1 MKRLVITALFVACV
15 SSTALAAAPLT
26 VDPVHSSFVFK
37 VTHANIGHI
46 WGHFSDYGGT
56 FVIDES
62 DPAKSTFDITA
73 NPASVD
79 TGAKKRDEHLQA
91 PDYFNTRQYPAIT
104 FKSTAVKKLSDTRL
118 EATGDLTLH
127 GVTKSIVVP
136 IEIVGKGEFPK
147 GTSRVGIEA
156 TFSVKMSDYKIK
168 GDPKSVADEV
178 FIIASLE
185 GARK

>member
-1 MKRLVITALFVACV
+1 MKRFITVALFVACI
-15 SSTALAAAPLT
+15 SSAAFADAPLT

-62 DPAKSTFDITA
+62 DLAKSTFDITA

-91 PDYFNTRQYPAIT
+91 PDYFNTKQYPAIT
-104 FKSTAVKKLSDTRL
+104 FKSTAVKKVSDTRL

-168 GDPKSVADEV
+168 GDPKSVADEI

>member
-1 MKRLVITALFVACV
+1 M
-15 SSTALAAAPLT
+15 
-26 VDPVHSSFVFK
+26 DPVHSSFVFK

-62 DPAKSTFDITA
+62 DLAKSTFDITA

-91 PDYFNTRQYPAIT
+91 PDYFNTKQYPAIT
-104 FKSTAVKKLSDTRL
+104 FKSTAVKKVSDTRL

-168 GDPKSVADEV
+168 GDPKSVADEI